1 MKKQIFILFIFLFL
15 ISCKKDMVFEEYKK
29 IENNN
34 WSADSIIRFKYLIED
49 TLSRHEITLKIR
61 HTVDYK
67 YRNLYLFLG
76 NENNKD
82 TLEIILAE
90 KSGKWKGRG
99 IGEFREITR
108 VVKKDELYNRKKHYI
123 INIEHAM
130 RYGSEE
136 KIENLKNISSL
147 ALMIRRIDEKN

>member
-1 MKKQIFILFIFLFL
+1 MKKQIFILFIFLFFF
-15 ISCKKDMVFEEYKK
+15 SCKKDKVFEEYKK

-34 WSADSIIRFKYLIED
+34 WSADSIISFKYLIKD

-90 KSGKWKGRG
+90 KNGKWKGRG

-108 VVKKDELYNRKKHYI
+108 VVKKEELYNRKKNYI

-130 RYGSEE
+130 RYGAEE
-136 KIENLKNISSL
+136 KIESLKNISSL
-147 ALMIRRIDEKN
+147 GLMIRRIDEKN

>member
-99 IGEFREITR
+99 IGEFR
-108 VVKKDELYNRKKHYI
+108 
-123 INIEHAM
+123 
-130 RYGSEE
+130 
-136 KIENLKNISSL
+136 
-147 ALMIRRIDEKN
+147 